1 MRTLIVLM
9 AATALS
15 ACGGGGTNSSGTVAV
30 GGSGSGT
37 GTGGTATTNS
47 SPYAE
52 FKTPTVA
59 RTFAG
64 VGGSQVF
71 EYTTDNR
78 TPTNGTTGLVGFQ
91 GQQASTYASN
101 ASTVRSSNI
110 SLTYDPRDAIFTLS
124 VTDPRSGA
132 AARTRFQDPASR
144 TNFGGSTEPQWGTN
158 NFATFTGVG
167 QNQNIR
173 ILQAGDGDPRS
184 PYGSSGGGFVNP
196 GNNTTPPTGT
206 TGSSYQ
212 STTFFYEVPG
222 TTTNYVSVAGY
233 LRNDLRWIDTSV
245 SGATISQSIWHLE
258 RGAFAYGIQTEANA
272 VPKTGTGTYTGNMIA
287 TMVFNPTIDGPTAR
301 DPITGGDLPTYF
313 QWISGRA
320 TTTVN
325 FANNQVGLSLSGVVG
340 APQYDLLTSPQRST
354 IAAGTTFTATGT
366 ATINMVT
373 TGGFTGTFTSAS
385 FGSTTNGANPNVNVI
400 GSSIDGTFYGPAAEE
415 VGGGFRIVGGVPDQ
429 RVDIVGAFTGKKP

>member
-1 MRTLIVLM
+1 MRTFIVLM

-15 ACGGGGTNSSGTVAV
+15 ACGGSSPNSAGTVAV
-30 GGSGSGT
+30 GTGSGGS
-37 GTGGTATTNS
+37 TGGSTSTAQT
-47 SPYAE
+47 YAE

-59 RTFAG
+59 RTFSG
-64 VGGSQVF
+64 IGGSQVF
-71 EYTTDNR
+71 EYTTDDR

-110 SLTYDPRDAIFTLS
+110 SLAYDPRDAIFTLT

-158 NFATFTGVG
+158 DFSRFAGIG
-167 QNQNIR
+167 ANSNIR
-173 ILQAGDGDPRS
+173 ILQAGDGDTRS
-184 PYGSSGGGFVNP
+184 PYSSSGGGFVNP
-196 GNNTTPPTGT
+196 GTNLIPPTGT

-222 TTTNYVSVAGY
+222 STTNFVSVAGY

-245 SGATISQSIWHLE
+245 SGNTISQSIWHLE
-258 RGAFAYGIQTEANA
+258 RGAFAYGMATDTNA

-287 TMVFNPTIDGPTAR
+287 TMVFNPTIDGATTR

-313 QWISGRA
+313 QWISGKA

-325 FANNQVGLSLSGVVG
+325 FANNQVGLALTGIVG
-340 APQYDLLTSPQRST
+340 APQYDLETSPQRST

-366 ATINMVT
+366 ATINLVN
-373 TGGFTGTFTSAS
+373 TGGFTGSFSSAS
-385 FGSTTNGANPNVNVI
+385 FGGTTNGASPNVNVI

-429 RVDIVGAFTGKKP
+429 RIDILGAFTGKQP